1 MFRSSDKIVS
11 IKVNGELIDLEM
23 KVRAVVATSP
33 SPHTHTH
40 DTSWPRQEL
49 TCAVPRPQLGDA
61 GEGYFIVPR
70 HTLRGLEGDGMV
82 SGDDYEDPD
91 GEIDTAGDAS
101 TNSLLGSPARVRTLA
116 CAPSCVTGACHEC
129 CCLHVPAPV
138 AQATP
143 ARHTGIVGDDP
154 SSAGV
159 VVTTVHRHPSQESD
173 EAKTDAPGADADA
186 GASQAGS
193 DVQHPPIGESAVLDQ
208 AGSGGDDSKGGAP
221 GPGEDWCVPATIAA
235 PRAVTRW
242 PCLTAY

>member
-1 MFRSSDKIVS
+1 MFRSSDKVVS

-116 CAPSCVTGACHEC
+116 CRPASPACVTSVAGCM
-129 CCLHVPAPV
+129 CLPLLHRQRPL
-138 AQATP
+138 
-143 ARHTGIVGDDP
+143 GI
-154 SSAGV
+154 
-159 VVTTVHRHPSQESD
+159 
-173 EAKTDAPGADADA
+173 PG
-186 GASQAGS
+186 
-193 DVQHPPIGESAVLDQ
+193 L
-208 AGSGGDDSKGGAP
+208 
-221 GPGEDWCVPATIAA
+221 
-235 PRAVTRW
+235 
-242 PCLTAY
+242 